1 MKNGSRVYGYVYA
14 YVVTLFVATGCKDK
28 QPATPPPPPPA
39 APAPAPALTP
49 TPSPKP
55 AQLGPPISIDEA
67 RAVLP
72 KLEGTV
78 ILDLKQTSDKR
89 QVHGTWCIAGTGADD
104 VAKSVGQAMA
114 AAGYTSL
121 NIRGDARK
129 SGVSGDR
136 GGVRMSMIVGA
147 SGAATCAAPT
157 HYFASA
163 TLFHP

>member
-1 MKNGSRVYGYVYA
+1 MKLA
-14 YVVTLFVATGCKDK
+14 LVTLLVAVGCKDK
-28 QPATPPPPPPA
+28 QPAKVPPPPPA
-39 APAPAPALTP
+39 TPAPAPAPVATP
-49 TPSPKP
+49 TPTKP
-55 AQLGPPISIDEA
+55 AELGPPISVDEA
-67 RAVLP
+67 RAALP
-72 KLEGTV
+72 KLDGTV

-114 AAGYTSL
+114 AAGYTAL

-136 GGVRMSMIVGA
+136 EGVRMSMIVGA

>member
-1 MKNGSRVYGYVYA
+1 MKRA
-14 YVVTLFVATGCKDK
+14 LVTLLVAVGCKDK
-28 QPATPPPPPPA
+28 QPATPAPTPA
-39 APAPAPALTP
+39 PQAPAPVSTPAPAPT
-49 TPSPKP
+49 KP

-67 RAVLP
+67 RQALP
-72 KLEGTV
+72 KIDGTV
-78 ILDLKQTSDKR
+78 IIDLKQTSDKR

-114 AAGYTSL
+114 AAGFTALS
-121 NIRGDARK
+121 IRGDARK

-136 GGVRMSMIVGA
+136 GGVRMSMIVGS

>member
-1 MKNGSRVYGYVYA
+1 MKRVLLVLLA
-14 YVVTLFVATGCKDK
+14 VGCKDQK
-28 QPATPPPPPPA
+28 PATQAPPPPA
-39 APAPAPALTP
+39 TPAPAPDQVATP
-49 TPSPKP
+49 APAKP
-55 AQLGPPISIDEA
+55 AQLGPPISVDEA
-67 RAVLP
+67 RQALP
-72 KLEGTV
+72 KIDGSV
-78 ILDLKQTSDKR
+78 IIDLKQTSDKR

-114 AAGYTSL
+114 AAGYTALS
-121 NIRGDARK
+121 IRGDARK

-136 GGVRMSMIVGA
+136 AGVRMSMIVGS

>member
-1 MKNGSRVYGYVYA
+1 MTIRSLAYA
-14 YVVTLFVATGCKDK
+14 VTLLATIGCKEK
-28 QPATPPPPPPA
+28 SSSRPALPPPATP
-39 APAPAPALTP
+39 APAPAPTP
-49 TPSPKP
+49 TPTPKP
-55 AQLGPPISIDEA
+55 AQLGPPISVDEA
-67 RAVLP
+67 RAALP
-72 KLEGTV
+72 TLDGTV
-78 ILDLKQTSDKR
+78 ILELKQTSDKR

-104 VAKSVGQAMA
+104 VAKTVGQAMA
-114 AAGYTSL
+114 AAGYTAL

-136 GGVRMSMIVGA
+136 AGIRMSMIVGA

>member
-1 MKNGSRVYGYVYA
+1 LKHVWLVLLA
-14 YVVTLFVATGCKDK
+14 VGCKDQK
-28 QPATPPPPPPA
+28 PATQTPPPPA
-39 APAPAPALTP
+39 TPAPAPDQVATP
-49 TPSPKP
+49 APAKP
-55 AQLGPPISIDEA
+55 AQLGPPISVDEA
-67 RAVLP
+67 RQALP
-72 KLEGTV
+72 KIDGSV
-78 ILDLKQTSDKR
+78 IIDLKQTSDKR

-114 AAGYTSL
+114 AAGYTALS
-121 NIRGDARK
+121 IRGDARK

-136 GGVRMSMIVGA
+136 AGVRMSMIVGS

>member
-1 MKNGSRVYGYVYA
+1 MRLA
-14 YVVTLFVATGCKDK
+14 LVTLLVAVGCKDK
-28 QPATPPPPPPA
+28 QPATPAPPPPA
-39 APAPAPALTP
+39 KPAPAAAAESTP
-49 TPSPKP
+49 TPAKP
-55 AQLGPPISIDEA
+55 AQLGPPISVDDA
-67 RAVLP
+67 RAALP
-72 KLEGTV
+72 KLDGTV

-104 VAKSVGQAMA
+104 VAKTVAQAMTE
-114 AAGYTSL
+114 AGYTAVST
-121 NIRGDARK
+121 RGDARK

-136 GGVRMSMIVGA
+136 GAVRMSMIVGA

>member
-1 MKNGSRVYGYVYA
+1 MKLA
-14 YVVTLFVATGCKDK
+14 LVTLLVAVGCKDK
-28 QPATPPPPPPA
+28 QPATPAPTPA
-39 APAPAPALTP
+39 PQAPAPAPVSTP
-49 TPSPKP
+49 APTKP
-55 AQLGPPISIDEA
+55 AELGPPISVDEA
-67 RAVLP
+67 RQALP
-72 KLEGTV
+72 KIDGSVV
-78 ILDLKQTSDKR
+78 IDLKQTSDKR

-104 VAKSVGQAMA
+104 VAKRVGQAMA

-121 NIRGDARK
+121 SIRGDARK

-136 GGVRMSMIVGA
+136 SGVRMSMIVGS